1 VTGDRSLVLKSG
13 VTLTDASHMP
23 IIVTMEFP
31 YESDQPASA
40 GDGDTPEADPATPG
54 ADPSM
59 GSGQESITPERL
71 TKVIRN
77 METGFYDS
85 PEVREHIARRVREE
99 LGP

>member
-1 VTGDRSLVLKSG
+1 MLKSG
-13 VTLTDASHMP
+13 ATLTDASHMP

-31 YESDQPASA
+31 YESDQPGSA

-54 ADPSM
+54 ADPST

-77 METGFYDS
+77 METGFYDT

>member
-1 VTGDRSLVLKSG
+1 
-13 VTLTDASHMP
+13 MP

-31 YESDQPASA
+31 YESDQPGSA
-40 GDGDTPEADPATPG
+40 GDGDTPEADPATPD
-54 ADPSM
+54 ADPSA

-77 METGFYDS
+77 METGFYDT